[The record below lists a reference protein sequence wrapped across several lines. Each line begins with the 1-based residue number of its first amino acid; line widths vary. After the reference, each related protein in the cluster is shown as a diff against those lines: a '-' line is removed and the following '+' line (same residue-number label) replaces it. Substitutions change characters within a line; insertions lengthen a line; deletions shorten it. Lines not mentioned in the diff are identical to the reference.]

1 MGEQEKYATMNEV
14 REILQ
19 RLSDQDHRLTQQDKV
34 LDEISK
40 LIKGSV
46 SMNLQGMI
54 PMVNEMKFSVGQVVS
69 DVAHLQRW
77 KKKELESRGTF
88 TIRTSVMITRIL
100 AFVGAAGIIVGAVLG
115 IIQIIEQSKKAQ
127 APIENKIQDKR
138 P

>member
-1 MGEQEKYATMNEV
+1 MTEV
-14 REILQ
+14 KEILQ
-19 RLSDQDHRLTQQDKV
+19 HLNEQDQRLTNQDRV

-46 SMNLQGMI
+46 NMNLQGMI
-54 PMVNEMKFSVGQVVS
+54 PMVNEMKGSVGQVVS

-77 KKKELESRGTF
+77 KKREQESRGTF

-100 AFVGAAGIIVGAVLG
+100 AIIGAAGVVVGAVLG
-115 IIQIIEQSKKAQ
+115 VIQIIEQSKKFK
-127 APIENKIQDKR
+127 APIENSNK

>member
-19 RLSDQDHRLTQQDKV
+19 RLSDQDYRLTQQDKV